1 MAFLFGR
8 VIMDSGAT
16 ATAHSQRR
24 YKRTRDHDA
33 QTGNEALGASTP
45 SKGHHHDQAHP
56 HNEPTPASRGESSP
70 CKRLCVT
77 NCPWTDSLQVHTV
90 WGLVVDRVLAR
101 AQALDRSSFGGGA
114 DKGHLRAA
122 RTLLNVGSTCRTLYA
137 FVAGL
142 CMRVDVLV
150 SIEDDTDTECLL
162 WCAVAHTDVM
172 PRRAVFDTG
181 HSVYHSLL
189 HTERLVMR
197 SSRLCGRDLARPF
210 QCNSVASDV
219 IHPSA
224 LVGYDAVQ
232 PMEVIVEARSCE
244 GDVDNGCAGDDQKE
258 NDDKRGDAGDK
269 EECESDDEQ
278 EEDESEDE
286 DDDEE
291 EEDESDDSGDEE
303 EEESDEDDH
312 EKGEGDDVRSFKS
325 TIGIPEYQELWD
337 LVKWPGAENLRG
349 GDKDGEDME
358 DFEDYGDTH
367 EEEEGTLL
375 QADCKGRNW
384 TLTIYS
390 HYHHGLTLVDVQ
402 IVPRRGSSQSP

>member
-1 MAFLFGR
+1 MAFLFDR
-8 VIMDSGAT
+8 VTMDTEAT
-16 ATAHSQRR
+16 TSAHPQRR
-24 YKRTRDHDA
+24 HKRTWDHGT
-33 QTGNEALGASTP
+33 QTSNEALDASTP

-90 WGLVVDRVLAR
+90 WGLVADHVLAR
-101 AQALDRSSFGGGA
+101 AQALDSSSFGGGA

-122 RTLLNVGSTCRTLYA
+122 RTLLNVGSTCRALYA
-137 FVAGL
+137 FISAL
-142 CMRVDVLV
+142 CVRVDALV
-150 SIEDDTDTECLL
+150 GIEDDTDKKRLL
-162 WCAVAHTDVM
+162 WCAVVRTDVA
-172 PRRAVFDTG
+172 PRRAVFDTD

-197 SSRLCGRDLARPF
+197 SSRLCGRDLARPIK
-210 QCNSVASDV
+210 CSSVASDA
-219 IHPSA
+219 IHPSD
-224 LVGYDAVQ
+224 LDGYDTVQ
-232 PMEVIVEARSCE
+232 PTEVIAEAMSCE

-258 NDDKRGDAGDK
+258 NDDKRGDARDK
-269 EECESDDEQ
+269 EECESDEE

-286 DDDEE
+286 DDDEQE
-291 EEDESDDSGDEE
+291 CESDDS
-303 EEESDEDDH
+303 SDEDEDDCGR
-312 EKGEGDDVRSFKS
+312 GEDDVRSFKS